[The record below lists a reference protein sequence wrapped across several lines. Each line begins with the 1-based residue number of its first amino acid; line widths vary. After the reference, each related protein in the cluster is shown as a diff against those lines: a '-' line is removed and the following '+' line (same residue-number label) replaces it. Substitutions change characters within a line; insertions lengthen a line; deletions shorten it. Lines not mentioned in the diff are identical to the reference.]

1 MAFALRAVHSI
12 AASAPLRA
20 AASRRFSARVP
31 SAARVATRAMA
42 DEAAEGP
49 PVHELVDVRVGKVL
63 KCYKHEEAD
72 KLYVEEVDVGEEEPR
87 QICSGLVPY
96 MNAEVR
102 RPRKNRTERTIARGR
117 GERTRADP
125 SPTRSTRS
133 VGDRI
138 DSIPSPP
145 SFWVSIEPTKP
156 DAEPSDGSA
165 RVSSTNERTN
175 ERLPLLLDETNSKP
189 TRTNSNQLSPP
200 LPTHS
205 QDIEGQLVVVLANL
219 KARNMA
225 GVSSHG
231 MLLCASDASHEKVE
245 LLVCP
250 EGSVPGERIKF
261 GDFDAEQL
269 DPHTENQMKKK
280 KTWEKVAP
288 DLRTTDAC
296 GAAYKDLPMV
306 TSAGA
311 VACASIAGGTIG

>member
-20 AASRRFSARVP
+20 AASRRVSARAP

-102 RPRKNRTERTIARGR
+102 RPERTEQNERSREDAESEPARIR
-117 GERTRADP
+117 RRRDRSDP
-125 SPTRSTRS
+125 SATK
-133 VGDRI
+133 DRF
-138 DSIPSPP
+138 DSIPSV
-145 SFWVSIEPTKP
+145 FLGIEPTKP

-165 RVSSTNERTN
+165 RVSSTNERTS

-189 TRTNSNQLSPP
+189 TRTNSNQLPPP

-250 EGSVPGERIKF
+250 EGAVPGERIKF